1 MQKEKISVG
10 YTNTSYKQGDLFIQ
24 EKTYNGMN
32 HQLNL
37 DELRNLDFVPE
48 LISHNHEQTVWKWIE
63 SKPLVLTDENIKKIA
78 INFKKLHDSKC
89 EFPKNNIAQRIKNYL
104 KILSEK
110 NINIK
115 EVNDFYNKVN
125 LVLSNMD
132 KSTPLHNDIYQS
144 NLIWGKDDKIYFV
157 DWEYA
162 TMGDKHF
169 DLAFFICAGHL
180 DQRQE
185 ELLLKTYGNY
195 SEEYLLQH
203 KVVIFY
209 LIILWVNA
217 QKVKHFDDKPYIEK
231 MLKVEEK
238 FQQRKAQN
246 FS

>member
-1 MQKEKISVG
+1 M
-10 YTNTSYKQGDLFIQ
+10 
-24 EKTYNGMN
+24 KT
-32 HQLNL
+32 L
-37 DELRNLDFVPE
+37 
-48 LISHNHEQTVWKWIE
+48 
-63 SKPLVLTDENIKKIA
+63 KKIA

-89 EFPKNNIAQRIKNYL
+89 EFPKNNIAKRIKNYL

-195 SEEYLLQH
+195 SKEYLLQH

-231 MLKVEEK
+231 MLKAEEK